1 MIELILIL
9 NVVLLTLAGV
19 LGRHGYRLYGKIIRR
34 LELKERLCESYLQQ
48 VRKEVDNV
56 KGIESDVEMLKN
68 NILGSQLKRGR

>member
-1 MIELILIL
+1 MIEAILIL

-19 LGRHGYRLYGKIIRR
+19 LGRHWYRLYGKIIRR

-48 VRKEVDNV
+48 VRKEVDKV